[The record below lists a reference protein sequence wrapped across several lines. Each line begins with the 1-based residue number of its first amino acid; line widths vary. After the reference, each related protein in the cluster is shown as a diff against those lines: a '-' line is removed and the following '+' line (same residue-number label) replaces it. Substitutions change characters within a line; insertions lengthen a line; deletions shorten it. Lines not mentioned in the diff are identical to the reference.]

1 MYGSRAKAN
10 ELALDRTAIYP
21 TDEKGANVEVYRFV
35 NKLKEFM
42 CDGFYL
48 LCEAFSHS
56 LIKVLSFH
64 NYRGY

>member
-21 TDEKGANVEVYRFV
+21 TDEKGANVEVYRLV

-42 CDGFYL
+42 CDGFYV
-48 LCEAFSHS
+48 LCEAGE
-56 LIKVLSFH
+56 VC
-64 NYRGY
+64 